1 MSDIIGELLMMSIA
15 VLAFG
20 VIAMLVL
27 SYMGPSDTLH
37 IDIDGW
43 VDVNIDTVYLRHYG
57 GESVGCGDIQIRLN
71 IDGVTRELSSDN
83 ISAILGSSYWE
94 LGGIININ
102 TSDMWNITI
111 NENSSVNS
119 LIIADIPNVI
129 VFKGTLLG
137 EEMAIAQM
145 PTPTPTPTPGVGCPL
160 SWWRFDESSGDTA
173 VDSSYGDNDGIIGGA
188 TRVPGI
194 SGSALRFDNVSP
206 SGINYCYD
214 YVTCG
219 NAENLRFTDEFT
231 LEAWVKVN
239 STQPDHQYGRII
251 DKFSSRY
258 EQGYSMSR
266 FWRGPS
272 DLYYSA
278 KNTVLLEF
286 YADDVNYTHYWTNS
300 TTIITDDTWH
310 YVVGTYNGTALKI
323 YIDGIL
329 EGQTDTKG
337 ETIRVS
343 NNLLMI
349 GCSDDNNVT
358 QSIRAVIDEVAVCG
372 EALTANEILEKYNNS
387 KPNRDPISWWKF
399 NENSGPTVYDCI
411 DDNDGTIHGAQRT
424 TGVEGG
430 ALFFNGSEYVS
441 VPVAENLNMGNSDY
455 TIEVWAWVDESVS
468 YSDEKILVE
477 YGVWWPADNSY
488 RNGTYQITSMNDTNF
503 KTNFVGRDSANGSE
517 YNVNWTD
524 SNWHHLVGVFNDREN
539 RLYTYYDGVQC
550 STTLENDAPSDNN
563 NPLFFGSRNGT
574 EMFFVGKLDDIK
586 IYNVSLTPEEIQEHY
601 NSGKPKAE
609 MVAQW
614 HFDENTNT
622 TAYDSKGSNNG
633 DIRGPTWTTG
643 VRGSALSF
651 DGFPDYVTI
660 PDDPSLDLTDGLT
673 LMAWINTSGG
683 GSSDWPRII
692 SKRWQGPYE
701 LILNNTSGC
710 VQLVLYDTDGTA
722 HSIESSTNVMN
733 DTWHLVTGVW
743 DATTMRIYI
752 DGEQER
758 TLGFSGTL
766 KTSND
771 SVFIGSD
778 EWTDFFIGLIDEVT
792 IYSGSLTAK
801 EIKTYYIE
809 SNPAYVVPPVSLWH
823 FDENSGTTATDS
835 EDSNNGTISASGLWV
850 SGINGSALDL
860 EADSYNYIN
869 INHNNNLDITS
880 NITIEAWVKPESLGD
895 WDEIVSKRNDQTGYA
910 NYILR
915 FSNTG
920 ALQFYW
926 KNSGW
931 QVYTA
936 DGSYN
941 TGQWYHIIA
950 TKSGTALPVIYINGS
965 EVSGSCTYSENSCDC
980 LNAMLS
986 DSNDLNIG
994 AGIGDLG
1001 SPDWFFDGIIDE
1013 VSVYDSIL
1021 TADEVLTRYNDN
1033 KP

>member
-1 MSDIIGELLMMSIA
+1 MMSIA

-27 SYMGPSDTLH
+27 SYMEPSDTLH

-43 VDVNIDTVYLRHYG
+43 VDVGTDTVYLRHYG
-57 GESVGCGDIQIRLN
+57 GESVGCSDIQIRLD

-111 NENSSVNS
+111 NTDSSVNS

-160 SWWRFDESSGDTA
+160 SWWRFDESSGNTIE
-173 VDSSYGDNDGIIGGA
+173 DSAYGNNDGTMDGA
-188 TRVPGI
+188 KWVPGI
-194 SGSALRFDNVSP
+194 SGSALRFYGT
-206 SGINYCYD
+206 SGDKICSE

-219 NAENLRFTDEFT
+219 DNANLRFTDGFT
-231 LEAWVKVN
+231 LEAWVKLN
-239 STQPDHQYGRII
+239 SSQLDSEYGRIV
-251 DKFSSRY
+251 DKFSSPVVPPRSPAPGK
-258 EQGYSMSR
+258 GYSMNR
-266 FWRGPS
+266 YWGY
-272 DLYYSA
+272 D
-278 KNTVLLEF
+278 TVLLEF
-286 YADDVNYTHYWTNS
+286 YADDVNHTHYWTNS

-310 YVVGTYNGTALKI
+310 YVVGTYDGTLLKV

-329 EGQTDTKG
+329 EGQNDTGGKN
-337 ETIRVS
+337 IS
-343 NNLLMI
+343 ISSHPLMI
-349 GCSDDNNVT
+349 GCSDDDNKT
-358 QSIRAVIDEVAVCG
+358 QIIKGVIDEVAVCG

-399 NENSGPTVYDCI
+399 NENSGSTVIDCI
-411 DDNDGTIHGAQRT
+411 DGNDGTIHGAQRT

-430 ALFFNGSEYVS
+430 ALFFNGSNYVS

-468 YSDEKILVE
+468 YSDEKMLVE

-517 YNVNWTD
+517 CNVNWTD

-574 EMFFVGKLDDIK
+574 EKFFVGKLDDIK

-614 HFDENTNT
+614 HLDENTGA

-633 DIRGPTWTTG
+633 TITNATWTTC

-651 DGFPDYVTI
+651 DGDGDYVTI
-660 PDDPSLDLTDGLT
+660 PDDPSLNLTDGLT
-673 LMAWINTSGG
+673 LMAWINTG
-683 GSSDWPRII
+683 GSDSTNRPRII
-692 SKRWQGPYE
+692 SKRSGGPYE
-701 LILNNTSGC
+701 LVLINESGHI
-710 VQLVLYDTDGTA
+710 QLVLNDTDGTA
-722 HSIESSTNVMN
+722 HYLESSTNVMD

-771 SVFIGSD
+771 SVLIGAQN
-778 EWTDFFIGLIDEVT
+778 EWDFFNGLIGEVT
-792 IYSGSLTAK
+792 IYSGSLAAN
-801 EIKTYYIE
+801 EIKTYYDE
-809 SNPAYVVPPVSLWH
+809 SKPTYVLTPVSLWH

-1013 VSVYDSIL
+1013 VSIYDSIL